1 MTESEKKVWLIHKN
15 KLLCMYTKFMF
26 LISIKYKDD
35 HQKIKLQCLKIHNNY
50 LRISND
56 MKLW

>member
-1 MTESEKKVWLIHKN
+1 
-15 KLLCMYTKFMF
+15 MYTKFMF

-56 MKLW
+56 MKL